1 MTALMKIDQDSLP
14 DRLVTGLSKIGLAM
28 KSRAWRRKGRQGI
41 GPLQIQVLTFLRS
54 RPNQSAT
61 VSTIARELS
70 VKLPTAS
77 EVIRTLEH
85 KRLVRRRR
93 REIDNRVVTVHL
105 TSLGAKAGHV
115 ENRWPEILA
124 SATENLSMQEQVAL
138 LTALVKLIRALQLQ
152 GEIPVARMCI
162 SCEHFRQH
170 IHAESDQP
178 HHCAF
183 YNVAFGDQ
191 AFRLDCPEY
200 VEVTAEDPSNNAD
213 SHKAAGV
220 IQAQSLSAG

>member
-1 MTALMKIDQDSLP
+1 MAALPKVDQDSLP

-28 KSRAWRRKGRQGI
+28 KSRTWRRKGRQGI
-41 GPLQIQVLTFLRS
+41 GPLQIQVLSFLRT
-54 RPNQSAT
+54 RPNHSAT

-77 EVIRTLEH
+77 EVIRTLEQ

-93 REIDNRVVTVHL
+93 REVDNRVVTVHL

-124 SATENLSMQEQVAL
+124 SATENLSAQEQVAL
-138 LTALVKLIRALQLQ
+138 LTVLVKLIRALQLQ
-152 GEIPVARMCI
+152 GEISVARMCV
-162 SCEHFRQH
+162 SCEHFRPYAH
-170 IHAESDQP
+170 EHSDSP
-178 HHCAF
+178 HHCSF
-183 YNVAFGDQ
+183 YDVAFGNE

-200 VEVTAEDPSNNAD
+200 VETSTKAPLQKDKVSEATNVTE
-213 SHKAAGV
+213 
-220 IQAQSLSAG
+220 SALM

>member
-1 MTALMKIDQDSLP
+1 MKIDQDSLP

-28 KSRAWRRKGRQGI
+28 KSRTWRRKGRQGI
-41 GPLQIQVLTFLRS
+41 GPLQIQVLTFLRA
-54 RPNQSAT
+54 RPNHSAT

-77 EVIRTLEH
+77 EVIRTLEQ

-124 SATENLSMQEQVAL
+124 SATENLSVPEQVAL
-138 LTALVKLIRALQLQ
+138 LTSLVKLIRALQLQ
-152 GEIPVARMCI
+152 GEIPIARMCV
-162 SCEHFRQH
+162 SCEHFRPH
-170 IHAESDQP
+170 AYAESDQP
-178 HHCAF
+178 HHCNFFNA
-183 YNVAFGDQ
+183 AFGDQ

-200 VEVTAEDPSNNAD
+200 VEAPAEDPSNKAD
-213 SHKAAGV
+213 SHKGAGMAK
-220 IQAQSLSAG
+220 AQGLTAG

>member
-1 MTALMKIDQDSLP
+1 MTALMKIDQEPLP

-77 EVIRTLEH
+77 EVIRTLEQ

-124 SATENLSMQEQVAL
+124 SATENLSTQEQVSL
-138 LTALVKLIRALQLQ
+138 LISLVKLIRALQLQ
-152 GEIPVARMCI
+152 GEIPVARMCV
-162 SCEHFRQH
+162 SCEHFRSH
-170 IHAESDQP
+170 VYAESDHP
-178 HHCAF
+178 HHCDF
-183 YNVAFGDQ
+183 YNAAFGDQ

-200 VEVTAEDPSNNAD
+200 VEAPAESQGNKAD
-213 SHKAAGV
+213 SRNAASM
-220 IQAQSLSAG
+220 AQPQGLTVD

>member
-1 MTALMKIDQDSLP
+1 MAALMKIDQDSLP

-28 KSRAWRRKGRQGI
+28 KSRTWRRKGRQGI
-41 GPLQIQVLTFLRS
+41 GPLQIQVLTFLRT
-54 RPNQSAT
+54 RPTHSAT

-77 EVIRTLEH
+77 EVIRTLEQ

-124 SATENLSMQEQVAL
+124 SATENLSPQEQVSL
-138 LTALVKLIRALQLQ
+138 LGTLVKLIRALQLQ
-152 GEIPVARMCI
+152 GEIPIARMCV
-162 SCEHFRQH
+162 SCEHFQPNTDK
-170 IHAESDQP
+170 ESDLP
-178 HHCAF
+178 HHCSF

-191 AFRLDCPEY
+191 AFRLDCHEY
-200 VEVTAEDPSNNAD
+200 VEASKDGRDQHSDVGQVE
-213 SHKAAGV
+213 
-220 IQAQSLSAG
+220 QAVQSAQVV

>member
-1 MTALMKIDQDSLP
+1 MTALTQIEQDSLP

-28 KSRAWRRKGRQGI
+28 KSRTWRRKGRQGI

-77 EVIRTLEH
+77 EVIRTLEQ

-93 REIDNRVVTVHL
+93 REVDNRVVTVHL

-124 SATENLSMQEQVAL
+124 SAAENLSTQEQVAL
-138 LTALVKLIRALQLQ
+138 LAALVKLIRGLQLQ
-152 GEIPVARMCI
+152 GEIQVARMCV
-162 SCEHFRQH
+162 SCEHFRLYAYQD
-170 IHAESDQP
+170 SNSP
-178 HHCAF
+178 HHCGF
-183 YNVAFGDQ
+183 YDVAFGDEG
-191 AFRLDCPEY
+191 FRLDCPDY
-200 VEVTAEDPSNNAD
+200 AEKAPENSHQRANA
-213 SHKAAGV
+213 SEPTKV
-220 IQAQSLSAG
+220 AQSALL

>member
-1 MTALMKIDQDSLP
+1 MTAITTIDQDSLP

-28 KSRAWRRKGRQGI
+28 KSRTWRRKGRQGI

-54 RPNQSAT
+54 RPNHSAT

-77 EVIRTLEH
+77 EVIRTLEQ

-93 REIDNRVVTVHL
+93 REVDNRVVTVHL

-124 SATENLSMQEQVAL
+124 SATENLSTQEQVAL

-152 GEIPVARMCI
+152 GEISVARMCV
-162 SCEHFRQH
+162 SCEHFRP
-170 IHAESDQP
+170 HAHEDSKSP
-178 HHCAF
+178 HHCSF
-183 YNVAFGDQ
+183 YDVAFGNE

-200 VEVTAEDPSNNAD
+200 VETTMEDSPQRMNA
-213 SHKAAGV
+213 SEATNAS
-220 IQAQSLSAG
+220 QSALV

>member
-1 MTALMKIDQDSLP
+1 MKIDQDSLP

-93 REIDNRVVTVHL
+93 REIDNCVVPVHL

-170 IHAESDQP
+170 VHAESDQP

>member
-1 MTALMKIDQDSLP
+1 MATMTALVKIDQDSLP

-28 KSRAWRRKGRQGI
+28 KSRTWRRKGRQGI

-54 RPNQSAT
+54 RPNHSAT

-93 REIDNRVVTVHL
+93 REVDNRVVTVHL
-105 TSLGAKAGHV
+105 TALGTKAGHV

-124 SATENLSMQEQVAL
+124 SAAGNLSAQEQAAL
-138 LTALVKLIRALQLQ
+138 LNALVKLIRALQLQ
-152 GEIPVARMCI
+152 GEISVARMCV
-162 SCEHFRQH
+162 SCEHFRPH
-170 IHAESDQP
+170 AYAESAQP
-178 HHCAF
+178 HHCTF

-200 VEVTAEDPSNNAD
+200 VETSAETPNNGAD
-213 SHKAAGV
+213 SHDGARV
-220 IQAQSLSAG
+220 AQSARA

>member
-41 GPLQIQVLTFLRS
+41 GPLQIQVLTFLRT
-54 RPNQSAT
+54 RPNHAAT

-77 EVIRTLEH
+77 EVIRTLEQ

-124 SATENLSMQEQVAL
+124 SATENLSVQEQVGL

-152 GEIPVARMCI
+152 GEIPVARMCV

-170 IHAESDQP
+170 VYAGSDQP
-178 HHCAF
+178 HHCNF
-183 YNVAFGDQ
+183 YNAAFGDQ

-200 VEVTAEDPSNNAD
+200 VEAPSEDPNKAD
-213 SHKAAGV
+213 SHKAAGMA
-220 IQAQSLSAG
+220 QAQGLTAG

>member
-1 MTALMKIDQDSLP
+1 MSEAATVIQDTLP

-28 KSRAWRRKGRQGI
+28 KSRTWRRKGRQGI

-54 RPNQSAT
+54 RPNHSAT

-124 SATENLSMQEQVAL
+124 SATENLSVQEQVAL
-138 LTALVKLIRALQLQ
+138 LTSLVKLIRALQLQ
-152 GEIPVARMCI
+152 GEIPVARMCV
-162 SCEHFRQH
+162 SCEHFH
-170 IHAESDQP
+170 SHAYAESDQP
-178 HHCAF
+178 HHCDF
-183 YNVAFGDQ
+183 YNAAFGDQ

-200 VEVTAEDPSNNAD
+200 VEAPAEDPSNNAD
-213 SHKAAGV
+213 SHKAASMA
-220 IQAQSLSAG
+220 QAPA

>member
-1 MTALMKIDQDSLP
+1 MSALPKIDQDSLP

-28 KSRAWRRKGRQGI
+28 KSRTWRRKGRQGI

-54 RPNQSAT
+54 RPNHSAT

-77 EVIRTLEH
+77 EVIRTLEQ

-93 REIDNRVVTVHL
+93 REVDNRVVTVHL
-105 TSLGAKAGHV
+105 TALGAKAGHV

-124 SATENLSMQEQVAL
+124 SATENLSTQEQVAL

-152 GEIPVARMCI
+152 GEIQAARMCV
-162 SCEHFRQH
+162 SCEHFSP
-170 IHAESDQP
+170 HAHGESELP
-178 HHCAF
+178 HHCGF
-183 YNVAFGDQ
+183 YNVAFGDED
-191 AFRLDCPEY
+191 FRLDCPEY
-200 VEVTAEDPSNNAD
+200 VETAEVD
-213 SHKAAGV
+213 SHQTANSSESVKV
-220 IQAQSLSAG
+220 AQSILV

>member
-1 MTALMKIDQDSLP
+1 MTASMKIDQDSLP

-170 IHAESDQP
+170 VHAESDQP

>member
-1 MTALMKIDQDSLP
+1 MTVSMKIDQDSLP

-124 SATENLSMQEQVAL
+124 SATENLSIQEQVAL

-170 IHAESDQP
+170 VHAESDQP

-213 SHKAAGV
+213 SHKAAGG

>member
-1 MTALMKIDQDSLP
+1 MTALMKIDQESLP

-28 KSRAWRRKGRQGI
+28 KSRTWRRKGRQGI

-54 RPNQSAT
+54 RPNHSAT

-124 SATENLSMQEQVAL
+124 SATENLSVQEQVAL

-152 GEIPVARMCI
+152 GEIPVARMCV
-162 SCEHFRQH
+162 SCEHFH
-170 IHAESDQP
+170 PHAYPESDQP
-178 HHCAF
+178 HHCDF
-183 YNVAFGDQ
+183 YNAAFGDQ

-200 VEVTAEDPSNNAD
+200 VEAPAEGPSQNAD
-213 SHKAAGV
+213 SHKTVSMTQTRGLTTV
-220 IQAQSLSAG
+220 

>member
-1 MTALMKIDQDSLP
+1 MTALLKIDQESLP

-28 KSRAWRRKGRQGI
+28 KSRAWRRKGRPGI

-54 RPNQSAT
+54 RPNHSAT

-124 SATENLSMQEQVAL
+124 SATENLSAQEQVAL

-152 GEIPVARMCI
+152 GEIPVARMCV
-162 SCEHFRQH
+162 SCEHFRPN
-170 IHAESDQP
+170 ANPESDQP
-178 HHCAF
+178 HHCGF
-183 YNVAFGDQ
+183 YNLSFSDQ

-200 VEVTAEDPSNNAD
+200 VEVSREEPHNNVD
-213 SHKAAGV
+213 VYKAV
-220 IQAQSLSAG
+220 SMTQSA